1 MAKES
6 VLKEKSFAFAIRVIK
21 LAKFLREEK
30 KEFILSKQ
38 IVRCGTSIGAN
49 IEEASGAQ
57 SNNDFIAKLHISLK
71 EAKETHYWVRLLR
84 DTDYITTEQAKSLID
99 DIDDIITILVK
110 SLKTIKSN
118 SISPSKKKSDSLIP

>member
-118 SISPSKKKSDSLIP
+118 SISPSKKNLTV

>member
-6 VLKEKSFAFAIRVIK
+6 VLKEKSYAFAIRVIN

-38 IVRCGTSIGAN
+38 IVRCGTSVGAN

-84 DTDYITTEQAKSLID
+84 DTEYISKEQAQSLID
-99 DIDDIITILVK
+99 DIDEIITILTK
-110 SLKTIKSN
+110 SLKTVKSN
-118 SISPSKKKSDSLIP
+118 NISSSKKSA

>member
-57 SNNDFIAKLHISLK
+57 SN
-71 EAKETHYWVRLLR
+71 
-84 DTDYITTEQAKSLID
+84 
-99 DIDDIITILVK
+99 DDIITILVK

-118 SISPSKKKSDSLIP
+118 GISPSKKSLTV

>member
-6 VLKEKSFAFAIRVIK
+6 VLKEKSYAFAIRVIN

-30 KEFILSKQ
+30 KDFILSKQ

-84 DTDYITTEQAKSLID
+84 DTEYISKEQAQSLID
-99 DIDDIITILVK
+99 DIDEIITILTK

-118 SISPSKKKSDSLIP
+118 NVSPSKKKILTP

>member
-1 MAKES
+1 MAKGS
-6 VLKEKSFAFAIRVIK
+6 VLREKSYAFAIRAIN

-30 KEFILSKQ
+30 KEYILSKQ

-84 DTDYITTEQAKSLID
+84 DTEYISKEQAQSLIE
-99 DIDDIITILVK
+99 DIDEVITILTR

-118 SISPSKKKSDSLIP
+118 NVSPTKRSA

>member
-6 VLKEKSFAFAIRVIK
+6 VLREKSYAFAIRAIN

-30 KEFILSKQ
+30 KEYILSKQ

-84 DTDYITTEQAKSLID
+84 DTEYISKEQAQSLIE
-99 DIDDIITILVK
+99 DIDEVITILTR

-118 SISPSKKKSDSLIP
+118 NVSPHKKIRLTS

>member
-6 VLKEKSFAFAIRVIK
+6 VLREKSYAFAIRSIN

-30 KEFILSKQ
+30 KDFILSKQ

-84 DTDYITTEQAKSLID
+84 DTEYISKEQAQSLIG
-99 DIDDIITILVK
+99 DIDEIITILTK
-110 SLKTIKSN
+110 SLKTIKYNNTSH
-118 SISPSKKKSDSLIP
+118 SKKSA

>member
-6 VLKEKSFAFAIRVIK
+6 VLREKSYDFAIRVIN

-30 KEFILSKQ
+30 KDFILSKQ

-84 DTDYITTEQAKSLID
+84 DTEYISKEQAQSLID
-99 DIDDIITILVK
+99 DIDEIITILTK
-110 SLKTIKSN
+110 SLKTVKSN
-118 SISPSKKKSDSLIP
+118 NISSSKKSA